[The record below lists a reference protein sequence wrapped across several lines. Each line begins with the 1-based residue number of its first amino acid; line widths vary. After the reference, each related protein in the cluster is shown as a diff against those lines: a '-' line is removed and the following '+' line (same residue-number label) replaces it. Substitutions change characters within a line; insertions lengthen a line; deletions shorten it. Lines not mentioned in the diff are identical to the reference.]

1 MNIICFIAGMV
12 LGMLGL
18 LFMQGASR
26 TSREHELFTEGY
38 TAGLKE
44 NQKEIPKKP
53 REDVLGYR
61 CPVCDTHVWG
71 LVSRMNYC
79 GECGNKMDWGNDDE
93 LHD

>member
-18 LFMQGASR
+18 LFMQGASK
-26 TSREHELFTEGY
+26 TSRDHELFTEGY
-38 TAGLKE
+38 TAALQE
-44 NQKEIPKKP
+44 NKKEIPKKP

-79 GECGNKMDWGNDDE
+79 GECGNKMEWGNDDE